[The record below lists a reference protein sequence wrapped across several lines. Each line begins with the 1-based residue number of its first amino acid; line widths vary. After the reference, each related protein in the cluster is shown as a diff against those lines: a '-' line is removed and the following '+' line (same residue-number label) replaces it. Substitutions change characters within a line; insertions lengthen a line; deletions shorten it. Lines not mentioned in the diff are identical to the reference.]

1 MNTSRRVVGR
11 YAALGLVLGLVVLGV
26 FWVLFQP
33 LRGASTQ
40 KPPLGSATVTQTV
53 APTSET
59 TIPVT
64 SSTAPV
70 STSPTTVTATTSQTT
85 VAPTTSAAVR
95 TTSTAPVVSRV
106 FNRYTIN
113 FPAGTTMV
121 GSQTGKWGEVR
132 TTYHTPAGEQLMT
145 IAFLARF
152 QVAGLQ
158 RGADGQVPE
167 CHRGPADPHQLGWV
181 LQGWLHR
188 LGPLQVRPGTVGD
201 VHHLLGGGERGGGA
215 VQGGQAGPL
224 AGQGHREGR
233 LEGVTSFPGRASSL
247 PSTHPSSVHSDEGS
261 SRMMGYIKS
270 L

>member
-132 TTYHTPAGEQLMT
+132 TTYHTPAGEQIMT
-145 IAFLARF
+145 IAFS
-152 QVAGLQ
+152 
-158 RGADGQVPE
+158 ADFRWRDYSEELTAKCPSATE
-167 CHRGPADPHQLGWV
+167 GPQTPINWGGSYKGGYTAWDRSKCDQ
-181 LQGWLHR
+181 
-188 LGPLQVRPGTVGD
+188 GPLVTFTTFSEVEN
-201 VHHLLGGGERGGGA
+201 VA
-215 VQGGQAGPL
+215 VVQFRVAKPAPWLVKAVEKAGWK
-224 AGQGHREGR
+224 E
-233 LEGVTSFPGRASSL
+233 
-247 PSTHPSSVHSDEGS
+247 
-261 SRMMGYIKS
+261 
-270 L
+270 

>member
-132 TTYHTPAGEQLMT
+132 TTYHTPAGEQIMT
-145 IAFLARF
+145 IAFS
-152 QVAGLQ
+152 
-158 RGADGQVPE
+158 ADFRWRDYSEELTAKCPSATE
-167 CHRGPADPHQLGWV
+167 GPQTPINWGGSYKGGYTAWDRSKCDQ
-181 LQGWLHR
+181 
-188 LGPLQVRPGTVGD
+188 GPLVTFTTFSEVENVAVVQFRVAKPAPWLVRAIEKAD
-201 VHHLLGGGERGGGA
+201 WKE
-215 VQGGQAGPL
+215 
-224 AGQGHREGR
+224 
-233 LEGVTSFPGRASSL
+233 
-247 PSTHPSSVHSDEGS
+247 
-261 SRMMGYIKS
+261 
-270 L
+270 

>member
-132 TTYHTPAGEQLMT
+132 TTYHTPAGEQIMT
-145 IAFLARF
+145 IAFS
-152 QVAGLQ
+152 
-158 RGADGQVPE
+158 ADFRWRDYSEELTAKCPSATE
-167 CHRGPADPHQLGWV
+167 GPQTPINWGGSYKGGYTAWDRSKCDQ
-181 LQGWLHR
+181 
-188 LGPLQVRPGTVGD
+188 GPLVTFTTFSEVEN
-201 VHHLLGGGERGGGA
+201 VA
-215 VQGGQAGPL
+215 VVQFRVAKPAPWL
-224 AGQGHREGR
+224 
-233 LEGVTSFPGRASSL
+233 VRASEKA
-247 PSTHPSSVHSDEGS
+247 DWKE
-261 SRMMGYIKS
+261 
-270 L
+270 